1 MNFGDWSLV
10 ISLAVGV
17 VLGIAVGLGPALTC
31 TIIKAPFYYPPYFFC
46 KAVSYCFKKMK
57 TCLGVDEEIVH
68 DIENGTLPTANPPQ
82 PQQQAAEQQNQ
93 QKAKRV
99 ESYEVFR
106 HRKDAEAVVGFH
118 SGECAICLGEYEE
131 DDECVMLK
139 KCKHTYHRECID
151 KVEQDSCPVCRHSI
165 DVKIEKS

>member
-1 MNFGDWSLV
+1 
-10 ISLAVGV
+10 
-17 VLGIAVGLGPALTC
+17 
-31 TIIKAPFYYPPYFFC
+31 
-46 KAVSYCFKKMK
+46 MK

-68 DIENGTLPTANPPQ
+68 VIENGTLPTANPPQ

-139 KCKHTYHRECID
+139 KFGITDGRPQTCKSADVPAFAAIKRRRRPFSCRTDTRGIPDLFNVKMKAMEIG
-151 KVEQDSCPVCRHSI
+151 VEGLGSNLHPKLQTTSI
-165 DVKIEKS
+165 SAAN